1 MAQVKKIDS
10 NVTGLRYCVET
21 ALGTAGT
28 TWVPLDPNS
37 YNDFG
42 GSFTKVARAPINTKR
57 SRFKGV
63 LTDLDA
69 AGGFNIDMTQ
79 TNIQDLMPGFMF
91 APFSEKAKLFPT
103 AVTAG
108 THYTVASSTGILAND
123 LVFASGFG
131 IAGNNGLKLVTSVT
145 GTTVVCSGLTAEAS
159 PPAGASIVRVG
170 HQFASADATI
180 TASGTLATLGATAKN
195 LTQLGLVPGEFI
207 HIGGDAAITQ
217 FANAANLGFAR
228 VRSVTATA
236 VTLDKAEQTLVTD
249 TGSGKTIQIFFGRVL
264 KNLDGSNIVR
274 TSYQLE
280 RTLGAPDDAQPTQIQ
295 SEYLVGAVPN
305 ELTMVIDTADKVNMD
320 MGFMA
325 INYETR
331 TGVTGV
337 KAGTRPALTSGKAFN
352 TSSHFARIKMALVS
366 QTAVAPTALFGYT
379 TEIRLTI
386 NNNLSAA
393 KAIGTLGAFEMTAGT
408 FEVGGNVT
416 AYFQDVTAIDA
427 LRNNS
432 DVTFD
437 IIAVKDNSGFA
448 IDVPLV
454 SLGDGRLN
462 VELNTP
468 ITLPL
473 SLEAA
478 DAGDVNSNLGHTILL
493 SFFDY
498 LPNAAAA

>member
-42 GSFTKVARAPINTKR
+42 GSFTKVARAAINTKR

-91 APFSEKAKLFPT
+91 APFSEKAKLFPS
-103 AVTAG
+103 AVTG
-108 THYTVASSTGILAND
+108 TAYTVAASTGVLAND
-123 LVFASGFG
+123 LVWASGFG
-131 IAGNNGLKLVTSVT
+131 IAGNNGLKVVTSVT
-145 GTTVVCSGLTAEAS
+145 GTTVVCPGLTAEAL

-180 TASGTLATLGATAKN
+180 TASGTLATLGATTKN

-217 FANAANLGFAR
+217 FATAANMGFAR

-236 VTLDKAEQTLVTD
+236 ITLDKAEQTLVTD
-249 TGSGKTIQIFFGRVL
+249 TGTGKTIQVFFGRVL

-331 TGVTGV
+331 TGATGV
-337 KAGTRPALTSGKAFN
+337 KAGTRPALVSGKAFN

-393 KAIGTLGAFEMTAGT
+393 KAIGTLGAFEITAGT

-437 IIAVKDNSGFA
+437 IVAVKDNSGFA

-478 DAGDVNSNLGHTILL
+478 DAGDVNSNLGHTILM

-498 LPNAAAA
+498 LPNVAAA